1 MFKSELDI
9 SRKGFESDLSNFLTL
24 KQSVDEEVV
33 ASVTKILKEVS
44 SRGDSALIE
53 LTKKFDDYML
63 ENFFLSQDEINA
75 SFKNVNKEVVTALEV
90 ACENIIQFH
99 SKCRDSL
106 NLEPID
112 SEISR
117 TFRPIRSALL
127 YVPGGKASYPSS
139 V

>member
-9 SRKGFESDLSNFLTL
+9 SSKRFESDLSNFLTL

-63 ENFFLSQDEINA
+63 
-75 SFKNVNKEVVTALEV
+75 
-90 ACENIIQFH
+90 
-99 SKCRDSL
+99 SL
-106 NLEPID
+106 IH
-112 SEISR
+112 I
-117 TFRPIRSALL
+117 
-127 YVPGGKASYPSS
+127 
-139 V
+139 